1 MRKKPQKLFVL
12 IAGLVSITLAGGCKE
27 QNLSNTKRV
36 RLIAAEKV
44 QLKQDLAQCHKEI
57 EEQKKLF
64 AKFEQEE
71 KDSEGRLEDALIDM
85 STTNFQ
91 DAEKIKKLEEENNK
105 LKALIEGPKEQ
116 IQELTPQT
124 KDQNSVK

>member
-1 MRKKPQKLFVL
+1 MRKKTQKLFVL

-27 QNLSNTKRV
+27 GNLSNTKRV

-44 QLKQDLAQCHKEI
+44 QLKQDLVQCHKEI

-64 AKFEQEE
+64 AKFEQEK

-91 DAEKIKKLEEENNK
+91 DAEKIKKLEEENNN
-105 LKALIEGPKEQ
+105 LKAQIESLKKQLQDLKPKIE
-116 IQELTPQT
+116 
-124 KDQNSVK
+124 DQNSVK